1 MVSLADNSVGI
12 FHVGSIPEGAFF
24 YHPHLFMFFFF
35 FFWSCLLGGVPKWV
49 RPNIYSELK
58 NMPIYIYNLGTLF
71 VCLSVSSNLSHLK
84 SHLHEILAQDLFW
97 ANLKHCEVGFLNFD
111 FLRGAAIYP

>member
-35 FFWSCLLGGVPKWV
+35 FFLVLFTWWCTKVGPAK
-49 RPNIYSELK
+49 
-58 NMPIYIYNLGTLF
+58 YI
-71 VCLSVSSNLSHLK
+71 
-84 SHLHEILAQDLFW
+84 Q
-97 ANLKHCEVGFLNFD
+97 
-111 FLRGAAIYP
+111 